1 MMTLIFLDNPGEVRD
16 LDGMYRK
23 ENVSNA
29 NRSSGMLAAEYA
41 ASRTPEGLKRLII
54 ANSPASIELCTI
66 GMNALLSRFPPE
78 FVSTIRKHEAD
89 GTTDSKEYQDAAK
102 EFYMKH
108 TCTTDP
114 WPQELLQSF
123 EEFAK
128 DPTVYHTM

>member
-1 MMTLIFLDNPGEVRD
+1 
-16 LDGMYRK
+16 
-23 ENVSNA
+23 
-29 NRSSGMLAAEYA
+29 MLAAEYA
-41 ASRTPEGLKRLII
+41 ASRTPKGLKRLII

-66 GMNALLSRFPPE
+66 GMNALLSRFPEE
-78 FVSTIRKHEAD
+78 FVNTIRKHEAD

-102 EFYMKH
+102 KFYMKH